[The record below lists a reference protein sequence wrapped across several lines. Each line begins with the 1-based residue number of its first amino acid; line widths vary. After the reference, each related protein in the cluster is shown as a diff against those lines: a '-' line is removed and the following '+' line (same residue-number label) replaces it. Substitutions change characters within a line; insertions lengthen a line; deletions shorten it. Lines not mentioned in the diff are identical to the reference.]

1 MDKETISQ
9 LASQMETKEDLLTL
23 LNRIKQD
30 ELAERGLSDRYFPF
44 TMKQINYFCNPNNI
58 FHRYQQFEIKK
69 KSGGFRQIAAPR
81 NRSFKAILTYVNV
94 ILKSVYT
101 PSLCAMGFTE
111 GRSVVSNAE
120 KHRGQ
125 NYVFNTDLKDFFPS
139 IEQPRVWKRLQ
150 LEPFNFP
157 MKVVNV
163 LAGLCSMK
171 ETREMEDGTKKDF
184 YVLPQGAP
192 TSPIITNMVCDNLD
206 RRLAGLAK
214 HFGLNYSRYADDIT
228 FSSMHSVYAKDGE
241 FRKELKRIIT
251 GQGFRINEDKT
262 RLQKLGSRQEVTGIV
277 VSDKLNVQR
286 KYVRDIRNIL
296 YIWEKYG
303 YSVAFT
309 KFFPKYKAEKGHI
322 KKGTPDLVNI
332 LDGKLMYLKMVKGDD
347 DSVFIRLYDKFQR
360 LAVQMK
366 EPKKINKYNIT
377 YVETTKVLDFEKN
390 NSTEVIIVNEESK
403 NRYAYFVL
411 GGQKLPVSV
420 NKYIK
425 EEDNGKKD
433 KLYISNCR
441 GADGKQF
448 WLLHYNKRTVFPP
461 QEVNIDELNNDLDSL
476 LNT

>member
-1 MDKETISQ
+1 M
-9 LASQMETKEDLLTL
+9 
-23 LNRIKQD
+23 
-30 ELAERGLSDRYFPF
+30 
-44 TMKQINYFCNPNNI
+44 
-58 FHRYQQFEIKK
+58 
-69 KSGGFRQIAAPR
+69 
-81 NRSFKAILTYVNV
+81 
-94 ILKSVYT
+94 
-101 PSLCAMGFTE
+101 
-111 GRSVVSNAE
+111 
-120 KHRGQ
+120 
-125 NYVFNTDLKDFFPS
+125 
-139 IEQPRVWKRLQ
+139 
-150 LEPFNFP
+150 
-157 MKVVNV
+157 
-163 LAGLCSMK
+163 
-171 ETREMEDGTKKDF
+171 
-184 YVLPQGAP
+184 
-192 TSPIITNMVCDNLD
+192 
-206 RRLAGLAK
+206 
-214 HFGLNYSRYADDIT
+214 
-228 FSSMHSVYAKDGE
+228 
-241 FRKELKRIIT
+241 
-251 GQGFRINEDKT
+251 
-262 RLQKLGSRQEVTGIV
+262 
-277 VSDKLNVQR
+277 
-286 KYVRDIRNIL
+286 
-296 YIWEKYG
+296 
-303 YSVAFT
+303 
-309 KFFPKYKAEKGHI
+309 
-322 KKGTPDLVNI
+322 NI